1 MLRISNLVAAALVA
15 LTASYGQAYEQS
27 IDRTMTFRGGR
38 VTIDHRFGSVEVRT
52 TGGNQVT
59 VHAVVHASDPDF
71 GRQIEVI
78 TEALDGGVSIR
89 TSYPEGHI
97 HMRNGH
103 FSYSVDLNVTIP
115 ERAPL
120 SLKNR
125 FGSVEVTGLRT
136 ASEIVNGQGSITF
149 RDSSGAQRIENSFG
163 SITIDNS
170 RGNLSVQNANGSVH
184 AQQVEG
190 NLTVAN
196 RFASVSVLNVSRD
209 VTIRNS
215 NGSVELRS
223 VGGSAN
229 ITNSFASV
237 NVTDVRGSLD
247 LTNQNGRVE
256 VRDIKGGAVIHNS
269 FASTSFTNIG
279 RDLTVTSQAP
289 SASPEATTPSTS
301 ATSAVTPRSAARMAT

>member
-1 MLRISNLVAAALVA
+1 MLRISNLAAAAPVA
-15 LTASYGQAYEQS
+15 LTASHAQAYEQS

-38 VTIDHRFGSVEVRT
+38 VTIDHRFGSVEVHT
-52 TGGNQVT
+52 TGGNQVI

-71 GRQIEVI
+71 LRQIEVI
-78 TEALDGGVSIR
+78 TDASDGGVSIR

-97 HMRNGH
+97 HMRNGN
-103 FSYSVDLNVTIP
+103 FSYSVDLDVTIP

-125 FGSVEVTGLRT
+125 FGSVKVTGLRT

-149 RDSSGAQRIENSFG
+149 RDSSGAQTIENSFG

-170 RGNLSVQNANGSVH
+170 KGNLSVQNANGSVH
-184 AQQVEG
+184 AQHVEG
-190 NLTVAN
+190 NLTLAN

-215 NGSVELRS
+215 NGSVELHE

-229 ITNSFASV
+229 VTNSVASV
-237 NVTDVRGSLD
+237 IVANVPGSLD
-247 LTNQNGRVE
+247 LNNQNGRVE
-256 VRDIKGGAVIHNS
+256 VREVKGGATIHNS
-269 FASTSFTNIG
+269 FGNTLVNNIG
-279 RDLTVTSQAP
+279 RDLSVTSKNGRV
-289 SASPEATTPSTS
+289 EGWK
-301 ATSAVTPRSAARMAT
+301 